1 MGNSQSTEQSDT
13 DLMKTI
19 TIMTGEKK
27 KVQMASLVKQL
38 VYMPE
43 FAERIKGGEK
53 STKKYI
59 SLSVI

>member
-1 MGNSQSTEQSDT
+1 
-13 DLMKTI
+13 
-19 TIMTGEKK
+19 
-27 KVQMASLVKQL
+27 MASLVKQL